1 MIFRT
6 ILLKFYSE
14 ILLTGKSSKREMH
27 KKYTF
32 PLSFLEECIKIKVI
46 VQKTGGGTIDFWM
59 KYGDKES

>member
-1 MIFRT
+1 
-6 ILLKFYSE
+6 
-14 ILLTGKSSKREMH
+14 MH

-32 PLSFLEECIKIKVI
+32 PLSFLEERIKIKVI